1 MGHPPARERAK
12 KSFWAGTEIA
22 FASWAGGGRSL
33 KVAVALFGERISPH
47 FASAPELL
55 VLVLEEGKVHFS
67 AKVNTGG
74 MSSRERVLK
83 LVSLGVDVLVCGGI
97 SRGVQMEL
105 ERKGIKVL
113 ANMEGDPMSVVFSL
127 GDHGD
132 KGSQEGPR
140 NQGGLKG

>member
-1 MGHPPARERAK
+1 M
-12 KSFWAGTEIA
+12 
-22 FASWAGGGRSL
+22 

-55 VLVLEEGKVHFS
+55 IVILQEGKVHS
-67 AKVNTGG
+67 SGKVATVG

-113 ANMEGDPMSVVFSL
+113 ANMEGDPMEVISSL
-127 GDHGD
+127 GDCGAKD
-132 KGSQEGPR
+132 SPAAGK
-140 NQGGLKG
+140 N

>member
-1 MGHPPARERAK
+1 MK
-12 KSFWAGTEIA
+12 I
-22 FASWAGGGRSL
+22 
-33 KVAVALFGERISPH
+33 AVALFGERISPH

-55 VLVLEEGKVHFS
+55 IVILQEGKVHFS
-67 AKVNTGG
+67 GKVPTAG

-113 ANMEGDPMSVVFSL
+113 ANMEGDPMEVISSL
-127 GDHGD
+127 GDCGAR
-132 KGSQEGPR
+132 GSSASGR
-140 NQGGLKG
+140 N

>member
-1 MGHPPARERAK
+1 M
-12 KSFWAGTEIA
+12 
-22 FASWAGGGRSL
+22 

-55 VLVLEEGKVHFS
+55 IVILEGGKVHS
-67 AKVNTGG
+67 SGKVPTVG

-113 ANMEGDPMSVVFSL
+113 ANMEGDPMEVILSL
-127 GDHGD
+127 GNCEAKDSPVAG
-132 KGSQEGPR
+132 K
-140 NQGGLKG
+140 N